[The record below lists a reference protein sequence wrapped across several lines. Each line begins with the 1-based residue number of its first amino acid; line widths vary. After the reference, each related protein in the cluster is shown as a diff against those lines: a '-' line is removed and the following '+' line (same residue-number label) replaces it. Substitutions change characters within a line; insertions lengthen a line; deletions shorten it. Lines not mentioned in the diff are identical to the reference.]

1 MIYTL
6 LLPGLIWLLLFAY
19 LPMGGLS
26 LAFKDYKANM
36 GIWGD
41 PWVGFENFKYVFR
54 DPTFIDAVWRT
65 LYINIIKLAI
75 TFRSRLY
82 LHSCSMSFGWDE

>member
-1 MIYTL
+1 MKPAALGPDKNRPNVRSLINFCPKLKHRMIYTL

-36 GIWGD
+36 GIWGA
-41 PWVGFENFKYVFR
+41 VGRFR
-54 DPTFIDAVWRT
+54 EF
-65 LYINIIKLAI
+65 
-75 TFRSRLY
+75 
-82 LHSCSMSFGWDE
+82 